1 MDVVMLV
8 GRILFAFMFV
18 MSGFNHLAKAEA
30 MAGYA
35 AYKKVPAPKL
45 ANLLSGVL
53 MILGGLSIIL
63 GVYADLGA
71 VVLAVLLVAMAVKMH
86 DFWNAE
92 GEAKQPEMIG
102 FMKNISMAGGA
113 LFIFASIASST
124 AETLNMGPVIKESL
138 AIFFK

>member
-1 MDVVMLV
+1 MNAVILV
-8 GRILFAFMFV
+8 GRILFAFMFL

-53 MILGGLSIIL
+53 MLLGGLSIIL

-71 VVLAVLLVAMAVKMH
+71 LVLAILLVALAVKMH

-92 GEAKQPEMIG
+92 GEEKQPEMIG

-113 LFIFASIASST
+113 LFLFAYAATEDSNI
-124 AETLNMGPVIKESL
+124 GPALGKSL
-138 AIFFK
+138 WALAR